1 MTIIKYP
8 DSRLKQK
15 SSPVEV
21 FDENL
26 AQMLDEMYQIMTQ
39 TNGIGLAAIQ
49 VGIPLRAL
57 IINLHREDGEQ
68 YKEDTLEIINPVIL
82 KTKGLTTYR
91 EGCLSVPGFYED
103 IERFEEVSIAYQ
115 DRHGQEKIL
124 QATELLAIAIQ
135 HEMDHLEG
143 ILFIDKLPLLRRKK
157 FEKDLKKIQK
167 EQRDKKSNEIRK
179 TRI

>member
-68 YKEDTLEIINPVIL
+68 YKEDTL
-82 KTKGLTTYR
+82 
-91 EGCLSVPGFYED
+91 
-103 IERFEEVSIAYQ
+103 
-115 DRHGQEKIL
+115 
-124 QATELLAIAIQ
+124 
-135 HEMDHLEG
+135 
-143 ILFIDKLPLLRRKK
+143 
-157 FEKDLKKIQK
+157 
-167 EQRDKKSNEIRK
+167 
-179 TRI
+179 